1 MAGIARVLCYIDTG
15 KWHIK
20 RARIWSSA
28 AVTIAGLDYT
38 DVGQEETNR
47 IVHLLSYDYGRK
59 ALGVA
64 HIRLFKHY
72 IRTPYAILATL
83 EALAIVAAVY
93 LAVLLRHSFEPIPW
107 SYLSSELL
115 LPAIWV
121 SFVLLCCNLAMSVYA
136 AHLKEGFSGMV
147 VRSLVSFC
155 LLGSVAL
162 YLSNLVLPVF
172 SLEPGIT
179 SLVITLSL
187 LLVLFIR
194 ILFFRL
200 VDAGALRRRVVILG
214 AGEKAKH
221 IWENVCLSS
230 GQRAFELVG
239 FVPCGGETV
248 AVEPHRVLNLEQPL
262 SEYILQYGIDEV
274 VVSPDDRRMGFSG
287 GVSMDELLD
296 CKMNGADVLE
306 AISFCEKELGQ
317 IELTLLYPGWLIFS
331 DGFSFNAFRT
341 YAKRGFDIAASGLL
355 LLLAWPFMLLTALAI
370 AMESRFKGPIVYR
383 QVRTG
388 QDGAPFEL
396 LKFRS
401 MRTDAEAGGA
411 VWAKENDDRITR
423 VGGFIRNTR
432 LDELPQIYN
441 ILKGEMSF
449 IGPRPERPEFAAGL
463 SEDIPYYDERHRVKP
478 GLMGWAQLCYP
489 YGASVEDAAQK
500 LRYDLYYIKNHS
512 LLLDIM
518 IVVQTVEVVLVGNG
532 AR

>member
-1 MAGIARVLCYIDTG
+1 M
-15 KWHIK
+15 
-20 RARIWSSA
+20 
-28 AVTIAGLDYT
+28 
-38 DVGQEETNR
+38 
-47 IVHLLSYDYGRK
+47 
-59 ALGVA
+59 A

-72 IRTPYAILATL
+72 IRTPYVILAVL
-83 EALAIVAAVY
+83 EALAIVGAVY
-93 LAVLLRHSFEPIPW
+93 LAVLLRHSLEPFPW
-107 SYLSSELL
+107 NYLSADLL
-115 LPAIWV
+115 VPAMWV

-136 AHLKEGFSGMV
+136 AQLKEGFSGMV

-162 YLSNLVLPVF
+162 YLSNLVFPMF

-194 ILFFRL
+194 SIFFRL
-200 VDAGALRRRVVILG
+200 VDAGALRRRVVIVG
-214 AGEKAKH
+214 AGEKARH
-221 IWENVCLSS
+221 IWENVCLSA

-239 FVPCGGETV
+239 FIPCGEEEIR
-248 AVEPHRVLNLEQPL
+248 VESHRVLTLTGTLSDFMLEH
-262 SEYILQYGIDEV
+262 GIDEI
-274 VVSPDDRRMGFSG
+274 VVSPDDRRLGFSG
-287 GVSMDELLD
+287 AVSMDQLLD

-306 AISFCEKELGQ
+306 AIAFCEKELGQ

-331 DGFSFNAFRT
+331 DGFRFNAFRT
-341 YAKRGFDIAASGLL
+341 YAKRAFDILASGLL
-355 LLLAWPFMLLTALAI
+355 LLLTWPFMLLTALAI
-370 AMESRFKGPIVYR
+370 TLESGFRGPILYR

-388 QDGAPFEL
+388 QDGKPFEL
-396 LKFRS
+396 MKFRS
-401 MRTDAEAGGA
+401 MRVDAESGGA

-423 VGGFIRNTR
+423 VGGFIRTTR

-449 IGPRPERPEFAAGL
+449 IGPRPERPEFEADL
-463 SEDIPYYDERHRVKP
+463 KDQIPYYDERHRVKP

-512 LLLDIM
+512 LLLDLM